1 MIRVSEPVVTDADIR
16 SVVEVLERGFLSGES
31 PPVESFEKQ
40 VASAMNRRCAVAV
53 SSGSAALDVLWSST
67 KIGPGDEVVVP
78 SFAIA
83 STIFQVVRLGATPV
97 FVDVDRE
104 TWNSTPEQIGMAIS
118 TRTKAVL
125 TVHTYGLPVDVERVL
140 EFCSS
145 RNIPVFEDAAEA
157 HGLLISGRLAGS
169 FGKASILS
177 FYANKNATCGEGGM
191 LLTDDE
197 ATATEARSLRN
208 LSFSPNERFVHHR
221 MGWNYRM
228 SALQAAL
235 GASQFARLSET
246 IARRRLIAKWYQE
259 RLEDLDELDI
269 APSETHLGLN
279 DYWVFGLVLN
289 ETTKLSRPHVV
300 ERLRADGIET
310 RPFFHP
316 LHLQPFLR
324 DLPHIR
330 SSDLTKSEFIG
341 TRGLYLPNG
350 LGISE
355 STVDRVC
362 SSLRG
367 ALRG

>member
-1 MIRVSEPVVTDADIR
+1 MIRVSEPVVTDTDIR
-16 SVVEVLERGFLSGES
+16 SVVKVLEQGFLSGES
-31 PPVESFEKQ
+31 PPVGTFEKQ

-53 SSGSAALDVLWSST
+53 SSGSAALDVLWSSAR
-67 KIGPGDEVVVP
+67 IGPGDEVVVP

-83 STIFQVVRLGATPV
+83 STIFQIVREGATPV
-97 FVDVDRE
+97 FVDVDRA
-104 TWNSTPEQIGMAIS
+104 TWNSTPEEIEMAIS
-118 TRTKAVL
+118 PRTAAVL
-125 TVHTYGLPVDVERVL
+125 AVHTYGLPVDMPRVL
-140 EFCSS
+140 DACTQ
-145 RNIPVFEDAAEA
+145 RGVPVYEDAAEA
-157 HGLLISGRLAGS
+157 HGLLIGDRLAGS

-197 ATATEARSLRN
+197 ATAAEARSLRN
-208 LSFSPNERFVHHR
+208 LSFSQNERFVHHR

-235 GASQFARLSET
+235 GAEQFTRLRET

-259 RLEDLDELDI
+259 RLEDLEELDL
-269 APSETHLGLN
+269 APRVTHLGHN

-289 ETTKLSRPHVV
+289 EKTKLSRPDVV
-300 ERLRADGIET
+300 ERLLADGIET

-324 DLPHIR
+324 DLPHLR
-330 SSDLTKSEFIG
+330 SSGLANTEFIG

-355 STVDRVC
+355 STVDKVC
-362 SSLRG
+362 SSLRRV
-367 ALRG
+367 LRG